1 MWRYLA
7 GGVATLLLI
16 AAGVMLFR
24 TPARSLSPLRAA
36 PVAEQGA
43 EAPALPETVP
53 EATPRTREQ
62 KRFNRYDKD
71 RNALITREEYLA
83 SRRKAYARLDLDK
96 DGRLSFDEWAVKTTD
111 KFAAADTDKSGTM
124 TAAEFVATAP
134 KRKAPVRVKCPPAGA
149 PAGREEEEG

>member
-7 GGVATLLLI
+7 GGVAVLLAI
-16 AAGVMLFR
+16 AAGVMLMR
-24 TPARSLSPLRAA
+24 APARSVSPLRAA
-36 PVAEQGA
+36 PAVEQA
-43 EAPALPETVP
+43 TADAPLPHTVP

-111 KFAAADTDKSGTM
+111 KFAAADTDKSGSM